1 MVKLDILKIFIMCI
15 INHFIPSKLGDEIV
29 ILPPFY
35 QQWVCFLRSISY
47 TLIIKNKEVH
57 NGTR

>member
-1 MVKLDILKIFIMCI
+1 MVKLDVLKIFIMCN
-15 INHFIPSKLGDEIV
+15 INHFIPSKLGGGIV

-35 QQWVCFLRSISY
+35 RQWVCFLYSIHY